1 MIHKDEICVMFPD
14 IFDRFRS
21 GKYRFD
27 FHAVSRED
35 LSCHEKI
42 HTLVI
47 DHESTYASCEQLSFR
62 LTLL

>member
-1 MIHKDEICVMFPD
+1 MIHKDEICLMFPD
-14 IFDRFRS
+14 ILDRFRS
-21 GKYRFD
+21 GKYRVD